1 MISMLTSNNWKWLYP
16 TKEFGTISH
25 PEAFDYTDLF
35 CTKIKCYKSLSLFS
49 NRPAAGECK
58 LHSGLHSEAQYHQ
71 NSENRIPSW
80 GMGGRGGEE
89 REWATTSDQTNLVF
103 WRHTMFSFSFYLFQV
118 LVQKV
123 CADANATSP
132 VSARSSNEQ
141 SFGVFNLVMFP
152 LSEDL

>member
-1 MISMLTSNNWKWLYP
+1 MSASFILVYILKHSIIKNLKTESQAEEWEEEGVK
-16 TKEFGTISH
+16 KE
-25 PEAFDYTDLF
+25 E
-35 CTKIKCYKSLSLFS
+35 
-49 NRPAAGECK
+49 
-58 LHSGLHSEAQYHQ
+58 
-71 NSENRIPSW
+71 
-80 GMGGRGGEE
+80 
-89 REWATTSDQTNLVF
+89 EWAITSDQTNLVF
-103 WRHTMFSFSFYLFQV
+103 WSHTMFSFSFYLFQV